1 MPAPNLVEV
10 YTASHRITGNMSP
23 GSAGILGYLNMATE
37 SFVEVENAAI
47 SPLHQVGQQAENC
60 PKIWLMKSDI
70 VAVVVESR
78 ADLGLGRGHARRLY
92 QAISSLGED
101 AGRGIRVARTDPKW
115 RAVRRR
121 RRPLRREQHV
131 PGPIQRQA
139 LGDSLP
145 EGPHGVSCD
154 GFQPVVCPGVVPP
167 PEGRVGP
174 ALTHHSNGSHRASD

>member
-78 ADLGLGRGHARRLY
+78 ADLGLGRGTRAGYTKPFPHWVRMLAGGYELRGLIQSGGRFDVGAVLY
-92 QAISSLGED
+92 EGSSTFLALYNAKLSAILFP
-101 AGRGIRVARTDPKW
+101 RARTESPAMAFNRSSVRALSLLPKEEL
-115 RAVRRR
+115 A
-121 RRPLRREQHV
+121 
-131 PGPIQRQA
+131 
-139 LGDSLP
+139 
-145 EGPHGVSCD
+145 
-154 GFQPVVCPGVVPP
+154 QP
-167 PEGRVGP
+167 
-174 ALTHHSNGSHRASD
+174 